1 MKLRT
6 KLSLFLI
13 TLSAGIL
20 TATGIFIDFEVEK
33 YFKTRVLSEL
43 DTQINQIDYTFRYLT
58 PIDTYPDSIY
68 LHYREIAKI
77 SNLRLTLIA
86 DDGKVIFESEKTKNQ
101 LNQIENHKNRP
112 EIIEA
117 IQKGRGV
124 DQRRSATLGEDMLYS
139 AHRLNNKLKIR
150 GVDSD
155 VAFIRV
161 GIPLTQISRSLSEI
175 RLTITGTSIVIL
187 ILVVIVTSVITKP
200 LIKPIYEITKVAAAI
215 RDGNL
220 EQRID
225 TRSIGG
231 QDEIGKLAETINGMI
246 EKLNDDIIKLKKLE
260 RVRTEFLGNVSHEL
274 RTPIF
279 TLQAALETLLGGAMD
294 DQNVNKD
301 FLNKALN
308 NARRLDALLF
318 DLIEISRIESGDMK
332 MSFRYFPL
340 KDFLDHIVDEM
351 RNQAENK
358 NITFTVTHLNE
369 DLKVYADKDRIKQ
382 AIANLIDNA
391 IKYTSPGGKINI
403 SYNKLPDS
411 VILSVSDTGYGIS
424 DEHLPHIFERFYR
437 VEKDRSREAGGTGL
451 GLAIVKHI
459 IDAHGSKI
467 EVESEVGQGSKFSFT
482 LKK

>member
-246 EKLNDDIIKLKKLE
+246 
-260 RVRTEFLGNVSHEL
+260 
-274 RTPIF
+274 
-279 TLQAALETLLGGAMD
+279 
-294 DQNVNKD
+294 
-301 FLNKALN
+301 
-308 NARRLDALLF
+308 
-318 DLIEISRIESGDMK
+318 
-332 MSFRYFPL
+332 
-340 KDFLDHIVDEM
+340 
-351 RNQAENK
+351 
-358 NITFTVTHLNE
+358 
-369 DLKVYADKDRIKQ
+369 
-382 AIANLIDNA
+382 
-391 IKYTSPGGKINI
+391 
-403 SYNKLPDS
+403 
-411 VILSVSDTGYGIS
+411 
-424 DEHLPHIFERFYR
+424 
-437 VEKDRSREAGGTGL
+437 
-451 GLAIVKHI
+451 
-459 IDAHGSKI
+459 
-467 EVESEVGQGSKFSFT
+467 
-482 LKK
+482 